1 MMVTGWLLGL
11 VSGLLVAMAA
21 LYAVA
26 FTGRRGGITWDRG
39 ARLAPSRPASPSAAG
54 DGIETIETG
63 GGYHVRV

>member
-1 MMVTGWLLGL
+1 MVTGWLLGL

-26 FTGRRGGITWDRG
+26 FAGRRGGVVWDQG
-39 ARLAPSRPASPSAAG
+39 ARLAPSGPAGRPAAG
-54 DGIETIETG
+54 GGIETIETG